1 MFRACLV
8 IGVSLLIGTGCAHKL
23 ELANPNLRK
32 KPWLTL
38 TDGYTT
44 KQDILAKWGPP
55 PREMLEEGRIFF
67 YRLERNY
74 EVFRQEESYPFNREK
89 KFQWDG
95 VRYSLVL
102 VFDAEDVLK
111 KHSIIRVR

>member
-8 IGVSLLIGTGCAHKL
+8 ISVNLLIGTGCAHKL
-23 ELANPNLRK
+23 ELANPSLQK
-32 KPWLTL
+32 KPWLAL
-38 TDGYTT
+38 SDGYTT
-44 KQDILAKWGPP
+44 KQDIFAKWGSP
-55 PREMLEEGRIFF
+55 PREIEKGRIFF
-67 YRLERNY
+67 YRLKRNY
-74 EVFRQEESYPFNREK
+74 EVLKQEESYPFNPEK

-111 KHSIIRVR
+111 KHGIVRVR